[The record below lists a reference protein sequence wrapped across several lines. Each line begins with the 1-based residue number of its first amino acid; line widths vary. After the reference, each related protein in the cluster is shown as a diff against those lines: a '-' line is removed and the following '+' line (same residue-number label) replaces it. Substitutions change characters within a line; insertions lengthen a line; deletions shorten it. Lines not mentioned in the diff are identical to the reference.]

1 MKKQK
6 TQKMT
11 QKQNKTKKLKKIKSN
26 WRKEQ
31 NNSEPHNLDR
41 NQKHPT
47 LLRWLMTKIMI
58 HYSRSHFESGD
69 VMVYWSS
76 WGLLCSHCSTGRS
89 KVSCS
94 TVSLLGGHF
103 SRVSYSSSI
112 QWSRTQWQNETL
124 FWGES
129 STSQIY
135 KDWWVWSLWG
145 CSINYLKITVSFGCD
160 SQIPSSFL
168 NCINKW
174 SELLRVGRKKAT
186 GQIIYSATVV
196 KKQSVRTCY
205 EKIQCEEACKH
216 LLPWI
221 QSGNKVLTVLA
232 VASALDSSHR
242 TNAVFA
248 TAVPTRGGGLS
259 ISTLKC
265 I

>member
-1 MKKQK
+1 MWWFINRRGVFCVH
-6 TQKMT
+6 TA
-11 QKQNKTKKLKKIKSN
+11 
-26 WRKEQ
+26 
-31 NNSEPHNLDR
+31 P
-41 NQKHPT
+41 
-47 LLRWLMTKIMI
+47 
-58 HYSRSHFESGD
+58 
-69 VMVYWSS
+69 
-76 WGLLCSHCSTGRS
+76 
-89 KVSCS
+89 
-94 TVSLLGGHF
+94 LGGQRSAAAPCRCSEDTSVECLIHPL
-103 SRVSYSSSI
+103 YND
-112 QWSRTQWQNETL
+112 QEHNDKMKTL

-145 CSINYLKITVSFGCD
+145 CSINYLKITVSFWCD